1 MIKKIKEIRFFAF
14 SEAYKKEHTDSYR
27 THRAQ

>member
-1 MIKKIKEIRFFAF
+1 MIKKIKEIRFYGF
-14 SEAYKKEHTDSYR
+14 SEAYKKEYTDSYH